1 MRGQP
6 RQPSVPQPICRG
18 ESPPPA
24 SRPAPAAPGCPANPC
39 AVWSLVIAGVSGV
52 GGLLSCAAATI
63 SAGQSTSRAR
73 PQQPAP
79 PARVALAG
87 ASPPASPLRTAAIAH
102 DRAASRHCARPS
114 RTAVSVSSLVSVA
127 RGWRTCCSKSTQ
139 FLCRAGLEHPLG
151 RRAEGLLGRAE
162 RTGGSTLEACPFQA
176 DHRDGRPPG
185 SRSTTSADV
194 RHGKCRNVAG
204 TAAVLARGRSL
215 PGTPVSDLRTAD
227 SGGGTLSVQRALAR
241 RWRE

>member
-1 MRGQP
+1 VTAACIPPCPGRSWLAGEPVRRVVPGDRRSVWRGRP
-6 RQPSVPQPICRG
+6 VELCRG
-18 ESPPPA
+18 DDQRGTKHPPGQA
-24 SRPAPAAPGCPANPC
+24 AAAGTTRTGDACRSLTTCVAPADRGDSPRP
-39 AVWSLVIAGVSGV
+39 
-52 GGLLSCAAATI
+52 
-63 SAGQSTSRAR
+63 SRL
-73 PQQPAP
+73 P
-79 PARVALAG
+79 PLC
-87 ASPPASPLRTAAIAH
+87 T
-102 DRAASRHCARPS
+102 RPS
-114 RTAVSVSSLVSVA
+114 RTAVSVSSLVSAA

-139 FLCRAGLEHPLG
+139 FLCRAGLEHPPG